1 MTENEVVV
9 LFLLEA
15 LKKYALTD
23 RTAIRYGRDALSFA
37 ELDRRSD
44 AFAAWLLDAFGED
57 RTPVMI
63 YGHKELDI
71 PACMFGALKAGRGY
85 VPVDTTFPKERA
97 AQIAEEVRPRVIV
110 DFYHMGFEAPAVLDA
125 AALGEIFASGGGAS
139 RGSWIAPEEVAY
151 ILFTSGSTGRPKGV
165 RVTAANI
172 ASFDEGVAPWFALPG
187 EGGVCLN
194 EISYSF
200 DVSVCALYYAL
211 SRGMTLYTIDR
222 ATLNDTPALFA
233 ALRESGLDLWIST
246 PSLGELCLQSEQFCT
261 ALLPRAKKFVFCGEV
276 MTCKLGRQMLE
287 RFPGAKV
294 YNAYGPTEATVLVT
308 AVEVTEALCAARASL
323 PIGYCFS
330 NLRCEIAGL
339 ESGGYLPDG
348 QEGELRILGG
358 SVSPGYWNRPE
369 LNERAFF
376 EENGVRGYRTGD
388 LCFREAG
395 LIYYVGRLDGQVK
408 LNGFRVELEDVESN
422 LTKVPNVARA
432 AVLPVRQDG
441 KVTGLTAF
449 VLLEKPDGLSSLK
462 RAKQI
467 KEALAGTLPAYMI
480 PRKILAVD
488 SFPLNT
494 NGKVDKKAL
503 AARL

>member
-1 MTENEVVV
+1 M
-9 LFLLEA
+9 FLLEA
-15 LKKYALTD
+15 LKKYAATD
-23 RTAIRYGRDALSFA
+23 RTAIRYREEMLSFA

-44 AFAAWLLDAFGED
+44 AFAAWLLDTFGDD

-85 VPVDTTFPKERA
+85 VPVDTTFPRERA

-110 DFYHMGFEAPAVLDA
+110 DFYHMGLEAETVLDA
-125 AALGEIFASGGGAS
+125 AALAEIFSSGGEPA
-139 RGSWIAPEEVAY
+139 RGNWIAPEEVAY

-165 RVTAANI
+165 QVTAGNI
-172 ASFDEGVAPWFALPG
+172 ASFDRGVAPWFALPE

-222 ATLNDTPALFA
+222 AALNDTPVLFA
-233 ALRESGLDLWIST
+233 ALRESGISLWVST

-261 ALLPRAKKFVFCGEV
+261 ALLPRAQKFVFCGEV

-287 RFPGAKV
+287 RFPGARV

-323 PIGYCFS
+323 PIGYGFS
-330 NLRCEIAGL
+330 NLRCEIADVETGR
-339 ESGGYLPDG
+339 YLPDG
-348 QEGELRILGG
+348 KEGELLLLGG
-358 SVSPGYWNRPE
+358 SVSPGYLNRPE
-369 LNERAFF
+369 LNERVFF

-388 LCFREAG
+388 LCYREAG
-395 LIYYVGRLDGQVK
+395 LLYYLGRLDGQVK

-422 LTKVPNVARA
+422 LTKVSNIARA
-432 AVLPVRQDG
+432 AVLPVCQDG

-449 VLLEKPDGLSSLK
+449 VLLEKPDGLPSLK

-467 KEALAGTLPAYMI
+467 REALAGTLPAYMI
-480 PRKILAVD
+480 PRKILAVE